1 MSEQIVLTR
10 IDDRLVHGQVMTSW
24 LNFTGANKIM
34 IVDDGVAKD
43 IFMKNVL
50 ATVLPAN
57 ISLEIYNVEDAS
69 ERIKN
74 GFDPRDR
81 VIILVKYPATIW
93 HMMENGVKLEKVN
106 VGGMGVSG
114 TRKKFFKN
122 ISVSEEEKEIFR
134 KIIGTG
140 CVVTVQIIAED
151 KATDLSRLL

>member
-69 ERIKN
+69 VRIKN
-74 GFDPRDR
+74 GFDPHDR
-81 VIILVKYPATIW
+81 VIILVKYPVTIW
-93 HMMENGVKLEKVN
+93 RMMENGVKLEKVN